1 MTTIPLYT
9 PMVDFVD
16 GDILRATRLNQALGN
31 IDAVYGLTRR
41 MSIGQTHG
49 RTDTSAGRNRWD
61 GWVAYHGNQLT
72 IYVEEACV
80 VEFDATAKHLTRS
93 FSFGSSGEKIIP
105 LPASYGY
112 TEFECYSIRIDDAL
126 PPRYAYMSKN
136 DMALIPTL
144 PAFTNGTIPHDT
156 DFNAIRTATERLGE
170 QFNQPITGGSRWSTG
185 LTTPN
190 WLNDQ
195 DPYSIEFWA
204 EYRHPRF
211 EYYATA
217 VPSGGSSGAPTDT
230 LAWEVIGN
238 TGGWDDFD
246 VVSIPRPSPLVMTA
260 PRNVALPTSNLTIGN
275 WYKFKF
281 THNANDGDGK
291 CNLYFYG
298 QVPASSAGLWT
309 PQDQWNMGD
318 VVNGSTGGPPKLKTM
333 SDNLTYLNA
342 LRYTTNPIM
351 RQSRQISGSA
361 ERTEVTF
368 SRRIHRWLA
377 YENDLEDTTPT
388 LLYTTSKPNV
398 FESVTMPVSY
408 TTAYFDLDQSPI
420 KPGMTFYA
428 VNCNYAI
435 QVSDHP

>member
-1 MTTIPLYT
+1 MTTIPFYT
-9 PMVDFVD
+9 PMVDFID
-16 GDILRATRLNQALGN
+16 DDIGSATRFNQMLGN

-41 MSIGQTHG
+41 MSIGQTYGH
-49 RTDTSAGRNRWD
+49 TDAGAGMNEWR
-61 GWVAYHGNQLT
+61 GWVAHHGNQLT
-72 IYVEEACV
+72 IYLQEPGT
-80 VEFDATAKHLTRS
+80 VEFDATSKHQKRTFTYGTMGLKVIS
-93 FSFGSSGEKIIP
+93 

-112 TEFECYSIRIDDAL
+112 TEFECYCIRVDSAL
-126 PPRYAYMSKN
+126 PPLYAYMSKN

-144 PAFTNGTIPHDT
+144 PTFVNGTVPHAT
-156 DFNAIRTATERLGE
+156 DFNAVRLATERLAE
-170 QFNQPITGGSRWSTG
+170 QFNQPITGGSRWSSG
-185 LTTPN
+185 LTTPS

-195 DPYSIEFWA
+195 NPYSIEFWA

-217 VPSGGSSGAPTDT
+217 TPSGGSSGAPTDT

-246 VVSIPRPSPLVMTA
+246 VVTIPRPSPLVMTT
-260 PRNVALPTSNLTIGN
+260 PRNVALPAWNLTIGN
-275 WYKFKF
+275 WYNFKF
-281 THNANDGDGK
+281 THNANEGNGK
-291 CNLYFYG
+291 SNLYFYG

-309 PQDQWNMGD
+309 PQDRWDMGD
-318 VVNGSTGGPPKLKTM
+318 VANGSTGGPPKLKTM
-333 SDNLTYLNA
+333 SDNLTYLNG
-342 LRYTTNPIM
+342 LRYTTNPVM
-351 RQSRQISGSA
+351 RQSRQLSSFG

-377 YENDLEDTTPT
+377 YENDLEGTTPT

-408 TTAYFDLDQSPI
+408 TTVYFDLDQSPI

-428 VNCNYAI
+428 VNCQYAI